1 VQISVTGRHMDIT
14 DAIRDHTH
22 GKIQHALAEF
32 PRVES
37 VHVILEVEKYRHIA
51 EIVIQAASHV
61 RVDARAES
69 KDMYAS
75 IDDAVEKAAKQL
87 GRVWDRWQDHKS
99 RERLAQVELDV
110 QAAEEGTQ
118 GDSKQ
123 GS

>member
-1 VQISVTGRHMDIT
+1 MQISVTGRHMDIT

-22 GKIQHALAEF
+22 AKVQHALAEF
-32 PRVES
+32 QRVES

-61 RVDARAES
+61 RVEAQEES

-75 IDDAVEKAAKQL
+75 IDGAVDKAAKQL
-87 GRVWDRWQDHKS
+87 GRVWDRRQDHKS
-99 RERLAQVELDV
+99 RERLAKVELDV

-118 GDSKQ
+118 GGTK
-123 GS
+123 